1 MGLAACLRSLCHMPL
16 TTCVFDMDGLLLESE
31 SLWRQAETEMS
42 AELGLGFTKADFERT
57 MGVRMRDVAEL
68 WFQWKPWTGPTPAEV
83 ADEVISRVVELVVD
97 AEPLP
102 GVVETLEAVADRGMR
117 VALCS
122 SSDDLLIRASMEALG
137 FGDRFEVLHSAE
149 HDEFGKPHPAPYLA
163 TAAELGV
170 DPSSCVAFEDSV
182 TGCLSAK
189 SAGMAVIA
197 VPDSAS
203 RGTSRF
209 GFADVVLESL
219 EQFNVDMLD
228 EIDATTPVPSMSRP
242 RFHLAFGVDD
252 LSAARHFYG
261 DVLGCVEGRSADTWV
276 DFNLWGHQIVAHL
289 DPSIRS
295 RGAVTTNDVDGHD
308 VPANHFGVLLHRSA
322 WHDLVARLQASDT
335 TFLMEPTV
343 RFEGLAGEQ
352 HTCFVLDPAGN
363 ALEFKAFA
371 DDRAVFEK

>member
-1 MGLAACLRSLCHMPL
+1 MSF

-42 AELGLGFTKADFERT
+42 EELGLGFTQADFERT
-57 MGVRMRDVAEL
+57 MGVRMRDVAQM
-68 WFQWKPWTGPTPAEV
+68 WFEWKPWSGPTPAEV
-83 ADEVISRVVELVVD
+83 ADRVVARVIELVAD

-102 GVVETLEAVADRGMR
+102 GVVEALDAVAARGLR

-122 SSDDLLIRASMEALG
+122 SSDDVLIKASMEALN

-163 TAAELGV
+163 TAAQLGV
-170 DPSSCVAFEDSV
+170 DPSTCVAFEDSV

-197 VPDSAS
+197 VPDAAS

-219 EQFNVDMLD
+219 DQFDVAMLD
-228 EIDATTPVPSMSRP
+228 EIGSSTPLPSMSRP
-242 RFHLAFGVDD
+242 RFHLAFGVSD
-252 LSAARHFYG
+252 LASARDFYG
-261 DVLGCVEGRSADTWV
+261 DVLGCTEGRSAETWV

-289 DPSIRS
+289 DPSIAGRDDVS
-295 RGAVTTNDVDGHD
+295 TNDVDGHA
-308 VPANHFGVLLHRSA
+308 VPANHFGILLHRAA
-322 WHDLVARLQASDT
+322 WHDLVERLQAAGT
-335 TFLMEPTV
+335 PFLMEPTV
-343 RFEGLAGEQ
+343 RFEGLQGEQ
-352 HTCFVLDPAGN
+352 HTCFVLDPSGN

-371 DDRAVFEK
+371 DDRAVFAT